1 MGLDMYAYRVGK
13 EHVVNDFEF
22 NSDQDGANDIAY
34 WRKFNALHGWMER
47 LYRERGGPKESF
59 NCAPL
64 RLHLEDLDQL
74 QRDIGENKL
83 EPTEGFFFGDD
94 SYSQDVWED
103 YNKDRDLKFIKDARE
118 YLKDGYRILYSS
130 WW

>member
-1 MGLDMYAYRVGK
+1 MGLDMYAYRVSK

-22 NSDQDGANDIAY
+22 NTNQDPVDDMAY

-64 RLHLEDLDQL
+64 RLYLEDLDKL
-74 QRDIGENKL
+74 QRDIGENNL
-83 EPTEGFFFGDD
+83 QPTEGFFFG
-94 SYSQDVWED
+94 SQEIYPED
-103 YNKDRDLKFIKDARE
+103 IADAMKFIFDARE
-118 YLKDGYRILYSS
+118 VIKQGDAVYYDS

>member
-1 MGLDMYAYRVGK
+1 MGLDMYAYRVSK

-22 NSDQDGANDIAY
+22 NTDQDPANDIAY
-34 WRKFNALHGWMER
+34 WRKFNALHGWMES
-47 LYRERGGPKESF
+47 LYRDRGGPKESF

-74 QRDIGENKL
+74 ERDIASNSL
-83 EPTEGFFFGDD
+83 TPTTGFFFGEQTI
-94 SYSQDVWED
+94 YPED
-103 YNKDRDLKFIKDARE
+103 IASTKSFIRLAKEAIKEGDAI
-118 YLKDGYRILYSS
+118 YYDS

>member
-1 MGLDMYAYRVGK
+1 MGLDMYAYRVAQK
-13 EHVVNDFEF
+13 DVVNDFEF

-47 LYRERGGPKESF
+47 LYRAKGGTKESF

-64 RLHLEDLDQL
+64 RLELTDLDQL

-83 EPTEGFFFGDD
+83 EPTVGFFFGEQTI
-94 SYSQDVWED
+94 YPED
-103 YNKDRDLKFIKDARE
+103 IASAMKFIFEARDIIKQGDAV
-118 YLKDGYRILYSS
+118 YYDS

>member
-1 MGLDMYAYRVGK
+1 MGLDMYAYRVSK

-34 WRKFNALHGWMER
+34 WRKFNALHGWMES
-47 LYRERGGPKESF
+47 LYRDRGGPKESF

-74 QRDIGENKL
+74 ERDIASNSL
-83 EPTEGFFFGDD
+83 TPTTGFFFGE
-94 SYSQDVWED
+94 QT
-103 YNKDRDLKFIKDARE
+103 I
-118 YLKDGYRILYSS
+118 
-130 WW
+130 